1 VIAALALS
9 LVLAATPAAPTDRAT
24 FYGGRC
30 PEGVSFLGRT
40 DTCSPYVAKRNGGRG
55 GERWM
60 YAAVGWFRWGM
71 KPVEAIVRSKKT
83 GKEVRVIVRDHCA
96 ACRQGRVLIDLSPM
110 AFSIGLGL
118 TLGEGVARVEVRYLG
133 AR

>member
-1 VIAALALS
+1 MIAA
-9 LVLAATPAAPTDRAT
+9 VLAMALIVPSPTPPDKAT
-24 FYGGRC
+24 FYGARC
-30 PEGVSFLGRT
+30 PAGVSLYGRS
-40 DTCSPYVAKRNGGRG
+40 DSCSPYVAKRNGGRG

-83 GKEVRVIVRDHCA
+83 GKEVRVIVRDYCQACA
-96 ACRQGRVLIDLSPM
+96 EGRVLIDLSPM
-110 AFSIGLGL
+110 AFVALGL

>member
-1 VIAALALS
+1 MIAA
-9 LVLAATPAAPTDRAT
+9 VLAMALIVPSPTPPDKAT
-24 FYGGRC
+24 FYGARC
-30 PEGVSFLGRT
+30 PAGVSLYGRT
-40 DTCSPYVAKRNGGRG
+40 DSCSPYVAKRNGGRG

-60 YAAVGWFRWGM
+60 YAAVGFFRWGM
-71 KPVEAIVRSKKT
+71 TPVAAIVRSKKT

-110 AFSIGLGL
+110 AFLALGL

>member
-1 VIAALALS
+1 M
-9 LVLAATPAAPTDRAT
+9 
-24 FYGGRC
+24 
-30 PEGVSFLGRT
+30 GRT

-110 AFSIGLGL
+110 AFLALGL

>member
-1 VIAALALS
+1 MIAALVLS
-9 LVLAATPAAPTDRAT
+9 VVLAATPAAPSDRAT
-24 FYGGRC
+24 WYGARC

-55 GERWM
+55 GERWL
-60 YAAVGWFRWGM
+60 YGAVGWFRWGM
-71 KPVEAIVRSKKT
+71 KPVEAIVRSKRT
-83 GKEVRVIVRDHCA
+83 GREVRVSVRDYCR
-96 ACRQGRVLIDLSPM
+96 ACDHGRVLIDLSPM
-110 AFSIGLGL
+110 AFVALGL

>member
-1 VIAALALS
+1 LIAALALS
-9 LVLAATPAAPTDRAT
+9 VVLAATPAAPTDRAT
-24 FYGGRC
+24 WYGARC
-30 PEGVSFLGRT
+30 PAGVSFLGGRT

-55 GERWM
+55 GERWL

-83 GKEVRVIVRDHCA
+83 GKEVRVSVRDYCR
-96 ACRQGRVLIDLSPM
+96 ACDQKRVLIDLSPM
-110 AFSIGLGL
+110 AFVALGL